1 MQNKIKENT
10 SGAFL
15 VNSFP
20 QTYDL
25 AVLKY
30 KNYKDGKIKLEDLTE
45 EEQLEMK
52 TLNVLENLGYPM
64 DETGTYFYKD
74 IIIRS
79 MNQLQQIETEQDFI
93 ELMVTMANNYSQF
106 YFDIARNEYDV
117 GLTTFHSCIYMSN
130 QYKQMNSNNKDLDQ
144 EIGLTG
150 FTTDYKG
157 EALLIANYI
166 YKKENKKENPQVQKI
181 MKKSNSEY
189 V

>member
-20 QTYDL
+20 ETYDS
-25 AVLKY
+25 AILKY
-30 KNYKDGKIKLEDLTE
+30 KNYKAGKTKLEDLTE
-45 EEQLEMK
+45 EEQLEMNI
-52 TLNVLENLGYPM
+52 LSVLESLGYPM
-64 DETGTYFYKD
+64 KQTGTYFYKG
-74 IIIRS
+74 IIIRA
-79 MNQLQQIETEQDFI
+79 MDQLQQITPEQGYI
-93 ELMVTMANNYSQF
+93 ELMATMANNYSQF
-106 YFDIARNEYDV
+106 YLDIARNEYDV

-130 QYKQMNSNNKDLDQ
+130 QYKQTHSNNKDLEQ

-181 MKKSNSEY
+181 IKKSNSEY